1 MVRCEDTPNP
11 ESVIL
16 TPEGKDVLGPGT
28 KTRVFPDK
36 YSCSKAPLAAALFR
50 VYGVKQVMLTAHA
63 VTVTKEKDVS
73 WDMVKPNLELVMS
86 QFFTTDMEPVYPDE
100 EEQAA
105 LNEKQAALDAEKYGG
120 DQSEVIAAIKE
131 VLEERVRPFVQSDG
145 GDVAFVKFEDGVV
158 WLQLQGA
165 CQGCPKS
172 TITLQHGIK
181 GMMKHMVPEVVDVQ
195 AIPDEGED
203 ESLFPSPHGKGNEW
217 PPAEPEDEKK

>member
-158 WLQLQGA
+158 A
-165 CQGCPKS
+165 
-172 TITLQHGIK
+172 
-181 GMMKHMVPEVVDVQ
+181 
-195 AIPDEGED
+195 
-203 ESLFPSPHGKGNEW
+203 
-217 PPAEPEDEKK
+217 EKKSKTVFSTRF